1 MALMRHPRPISHGG
15 GAMLIA
21 ILSDIHDNIWALDKV
36 LTDVHAAGAAALI
49 FCGDFCAPFS
59 LALLAERFHGPIH
72 AVAGNNDGDMLLL
85 ARNAAKAGNVTLH
98 GPFAELNLEGR
109 RIFVTH
115 YPTIGEAIAA
125 GGLYD
130 LVCCGHNHQPE
141 IRRIG
146 KSLLVNPGEVM
157 GRFGHS
163 TYAIYD
169 TAGGEAQ
176 LHEAEAVRQN

>member
-1 MALMRHPRPISHGG
+1 
-15 GAMLIA
+15 MLVA
-21 ILSDIHDNIWALDKV
+21 ILSDIHDNIWALEKV
-36 LTDVHAAGAAALI
+36 VDGANAAGAAALL

-59 LALLAERFHGPIH
+59 LTLLAERFRGPIH

-98 GPFAELNLEGR
+98 GPFAELSLEGR
-109 RIFVTH
+109 RLFVVH
-115 YPTIGEAIAA
+115 YPTIGEAVAA

-141 IRRIG
+141 TRRIG

-163 TYAIYD
+163 TYAVYN
-169 TAGGEAQ
+169 TVSGEAE
-176 LHEAEAVRQN
+176 LREAASVSR